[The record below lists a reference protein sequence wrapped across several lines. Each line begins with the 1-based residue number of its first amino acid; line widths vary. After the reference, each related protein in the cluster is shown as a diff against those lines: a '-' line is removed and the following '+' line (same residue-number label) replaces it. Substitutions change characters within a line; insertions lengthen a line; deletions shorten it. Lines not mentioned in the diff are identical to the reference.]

1 MIKFTAALL
10 TATVLASSAFAQI
23 TPIPKSDQH
32 RGNDGHD
39 RAKVSTPVKDVP
51 FALSEAPD
59 DHVIGS
65 DKAAITMIVWASVTC
80 PHCGDWFTNEWPSIK
95 KELIETEK
103 MRFVFRPLP
112 TAPAQLSMVG
122 FLMAECAPSE
132 DYFKLIEYQMENQTK
147 ILEQAQKGEAR
158 AEYDKIGKLAGLKDQ
173 DDVQACLQNQEKL
186 GQIQTAS
193 ERANGA
199 AVGGVPAFYING
211 DPYKGKQDAET
222 LTKLILNMNKKGLSK
237 LPTTIPKG

>member
-1 MIKFTAALL
+1 MIKFTATLF
-10 TATVLASSAFAQI
+10 LASSALAQT
-23 TPIPKSDQH
+23 TPIPKSEGH
-32 RGNDGHD
+32 GNHD
-39 RAKVSTPVKDVP
+39 AQNHANPKMPAKDIP

-65 DKAAITMIVWASVTC
+65 DKAPITMIVWASVTC

-95 KELIETEK
+95 RELIETEK

-122 FLMAECAPSE
+122 FMMAECAPSG
-132 DYFKLIEYQMENQTK
+132 DYFNVVEYQMENQRM

-158 AEYDKIGKLAGLKDQ
+158 AEYDKIGKLAGLETQ
-173 DDVQACLQNQEKL
+173 DDIQACLQNQDKL
-186 GQIQTAS
+186 SHIHTSGD
-193 ERANGA
+193 RANGA

-211 DPYKGKQDAET
+211 DPYGGKQDAET
-222 LTKLILNMNKKGLSK
+222 LTKLISDMYKKGLSK

>member
-10 TATVLASSAFAQI
+10 TATALASSAFAQ
-23 TPIPKSDQH
+23 TTLIPK
-32 RGNDGHD
+32 NDGHSD
-39 RAKVSTPVKDVP
+39 HDHSTAAEPAKDIP
-51 FALSEAPD
+51 FAFSEAPD
-59 DHVIGS
+59 DHVMGS
-65 DKAAITMIVWASVTC
+65 DKAPITMIVWASVTC

-112 TAPAQLSMVG
+112 TPPAQLSMVG
-122 FLMAECAPSE
+122 FMMAECAPSE
-132 DYFKLIEYQMENQTK
+132 DYFKLVEYQMENQK
-147 ILEQAQKGEAR
+147 MILEQAQKGEAR
-158 AEYDKIGKLAGLKDQ
+158 AEYDKIGKLAGLETQ
-173 DDVQACLQNQEKL
+173 DDIQTCLQNQNKL
-186 GQIQTAS
+186 SHIHTSS

-211 DPYKGKQDAET
+211 DPYEGKQDAKT
-222 LTKLILNMNKKGLSK
+222 LTILISNMHKKGLSK